1 MRDMLCERIEAFRL
15 KESGTI
21 DINPMQLPP
30 KIVTELAGC
39 KTCLKNVEASMC
51 TQPET
56 DEMSPKRLKLWG
68 DDVVPEGILFDAAVG
83 RPKRGK
89 PLVEIAIGNRNGLC
103 IAGSVPIVRKSSNDA
118 RNSVRAIEGADID
131 VPNCIELCK
140 NNAGPTETESK
151 VDMNNPRRPVPES
164 IAVMSM

>member
-1 MRDMLCERIEAFRL
+1 MLRKEIEAPRL
-15 KESGTI
+15 KKSRTANV
-21 DINPMQLPP
+21 DPMRLPP
-30 KIVTELAGC
+30 KIATELARR
-39 KTCLKNVEASMC
+39 KTRLKDMEAPMC
-51 TQPET
+51 TQPKT
-56 DEMSPKRLKLWG
+56 DKVSPKRLKLRS
-68 DDVVPEGILFDAAVG
+68 DNVAPKGILSNTAIDE
-83 RPKRGK
+83 PKRGK
-89 PLVEIAIGNRNGLC
+89 PLIEIAVGNRNKLR
-103 IAGSVPIVRKSSNDA
+103 IARDVPIVRKSSNDA